1 MFEKVL
7 VALDFSHYSQK
18 ILNRV
23 SEIPGISE
31 VVLLHV
37 IDATSP
43 SRLEWTSGPH
53 LENVNSLMTEIK
65 ERLEN
70 LGLKVI
76 INVDVIVNAVT
87 RAPVSRAI
95 LEVAETENVSLII
108 MGARG
113 INPIQELLLGSVS
126 SYLLRHSKTHVLI
139 MHFPSPSD
147 QAEVS
152 LESCQQKLFSKVLV
166 PTDFSLSA
174 GYTTELLKTISGIEE
189 IVILHVITRAES
201 PAEIEDSKR
210 EAQIR
215 LEPVKKKFVDAGV
228 DVNLQV
234 RAGDPATI
242 IVSVAAEENVSLIAM
257 NAFGL
262 DKLREMVL
270 GSTTFTVVR
279 KAMRPVLVLR
289 TGNENNTR

>member
-43 SRLEWTSGPH
+43 SRLEWTPGPH
-53 LENVNSLMTEIK
+53 LENANSLMAEKK
-65 ERLEN
+65 EKLEN
-70 LGLKVI
+70 LGLKVT

-95 LEVAETENVSLII
+95 IDVAEKENVSLIVI
-108 MGARG
+108 GARG

-126 SYLLRHSKTHVLI
+126 SFVLRHAATHVLV
-139 MHFPSPSD
+139 MHFPPAPD

-166 PTDFSLSA
+166 PTDFSPSA
-174 GYTTELLKTISGIEE
+174 GTASELLKTIPGIEE
-189 IVILHVITRAES
+189 IVILHVVTRAES
-201 PAEIEDSKR
+201 PAEIEDSVQ
-210 EAQIR
+210 EAHIR
-215 LEPVKKKFVDAGV
+215 LEDMKKKFMDAGV
-228 DVNLQV
+228 DVQLQV

-242 IVSVAAEENVSLIAM
+242 ILAVAAEENVSLIAM

-262 DKLREMVL
+262 GWLKEMVL

-279 KAMRPVLVLR
+279 RAQKPVLVLR
-289 TGNENNTR
+289 TGMENHPS

>member
-43 SRLEWTSGPH
+43 SRLEWTPGPH
-53 LENVNSLMTEIK
+53 LENANNLMK
-65 ERLEN
+65 EKKEKLEN
-70 LGLKVI
+70 LGLKVTV
-76 INVDVIVNAVT
+76 NVDVIVNAVT

-95 LEVAETENVSLII
+95 LKVAETENVSLIVI
-108 MGARG
+108 GARG

-126 SYLLRHSKTHVLI
+126 SFVLRHAKTHVLV
-139 MHFPSPSD
+139 MHFPPAPD
-147 QAEVS
+147 QVEVS

-166 PTDFSLSA
+166 PTDFSRSA
-174 GYTTELLKTISGIEE
+174 GDSSELLKTIMGIDE

-201 PAEIEDSKR
+201 AAEIEDSAK
-210 EAQIR
+210 EAYIR
-215 LEPVKKKFVDAGV
+215 LEDMQEKFIDAGV
-228 DVNLQV
+228 DVKLQV
-234 RAGDPATI
+234 QAGDPATI
-242 IVSVAAEENVSLIAM
+242 ILTVAAEENVSLIAM

-262 DKLREMVL
+262 DWLREMVL

-279 KAMRPVLVLR
+279 RAQKPVLVLR
-289 TGNENNTR
+289 TGKENNTN